1 MWCDGLIASP
11 DGPSRMLP
19 QANTWSSAVFVTADG
34 VLRTRQ
40 YNAVTGSWAWGDEL
54 PLVLED
60 GHAGYMTK
68 DGWRSVDHCIA
79 LAWLARMPGSRLR
92 EKVTVRLVDGSDV
105 ASEATPRAEQ
115 IEWVESDMPDDAPR
129 KGEKWKPLRWKCGL
143 IPVDG
148 RYQISNQGRLK
159 SPFTGA
165 VTEGFAA
172 HGTRWAGVRESG
184 ILVDILAAAGLQEER
199 IPPVVR
205 MAREAMLSGYTP
217 TDLADAAGI
226 QESTAWKNTCVA
238 AQGVRGDQLRKVVP
252 TLVGQR
258 LWRAVVALQGNA
270 VLGGSLTDLV
280 AVLGKRDKGLANVDM
295 SAVRLA
301 RLAAVAG

>member
-1 MWCDGLIASP
+1 
-11 DGPSRMLP
+11 MLP

-40 YNAVTGSWAWGDEL
+40 YNAVTGAWAWGHEL

-60 GHAGYMTK
+60 GRAGYITK
-68 DGWRSVDHCIA
+68 DGWRSVDAVIA
-79 LAWLARMPGSRLR
+79 QAWLPRMPGSRLR

-105 ASEATPRAEQ
+105 ASEARPRVEEL
-115 IEWVESDMPDDAPR
+115 EWDAPDVPDDAPR
-129 KGEKWKPLRWKCGL
+129 KGEKWRPLRWRCGL
-143 IPVDG
+143 IPVDT

-184 ILVDILAAAGLQEER
+184 LLVDILAAAGLQEER
-199 IPPVVR
+199 IPPAIR
-205 MAREAMLSGYTP
+205 MAREALLSGYTP

-258 LWRAVVALQGNA
+258 LWRAVVALQGSA

-301 RLAAVAG
+301 RLAVVA